1 MRLNPSV
8 REALADIVAT
18 LNVNGARP
26 EAVVTGQGLFVPIT
40 ALQARGLQPAM
51 AAHALV
57 DAGMLASAPN
67 AGPPLQRRDIDGE
80 PTQGLLI
87 AARWIDGLTPC

>member
-8 REALADIVAT
+8 REALAVIVAT

-67 AGPPLQRRDIDGE
+67 AGSPLQRRDIDGE
-80 PTQGLLI
+80 PTHGLLI